1 LAAELAPRIRV
12 NAIAP
17 SLTDTPLAAS
27 MLSSDEKRQAAAE
40 RHPIKRIGSPQDIA
54 RLAVFLLSDAATWI
68 TGQVLH
74 VDGGMGA
81 LRVFR

>member
-1 LAAELAPRIRV
+1 V

-27 MLSSDEKRQAAAE
+27 LLSSDEKRQAAAE
-40 RHPIKRIGSPQDIA
+40 RHPLKRIGSPQDFA
-54 RLAVFLLSDAATWI
+54 RLAVFLLSDAANWV

-74 VDGGMGA
+74 VDGGMST